1 MFLNFMVLV
10 VSMIVLTILISTFS
24 ELIFTPHY
32 DTRGNSLYFL
42 ENPANKFPE
51 SFSIEEKQR
60 LLKVEAP
67 VNWCLL
73 SDSPFSFHPSKKG
86 ILKDFE
92 GRYANENYL
101 NILDLDFIKGERYN
115 QKHIESGQRVIIISE
130 TVAEYLF
137 ESTDV
142 IGKEVLVFRI
152 PYKVVG
158 VFKNMSRIA
167 PVTAVAFLPV
177 EFCMWDKMDWNV
189 AVTNQNLNKDILE
202 KTFNKHAV
210 EIFGNEDG
218 RIRLLSNIELIFS
231 NLEKLQIGGLII
243 FIMLLAI
250 ALPALLMANM
260 IVTRMETKLNELGI
274 RKAFGAN
281 KKEIF
286 IQLIYEN
293 IIFTLLGGTIAL
305 FVGQFVVSNLI
316 YEEDKFS
323 ISSML
328 NMPISTHLLVVL
340 VYLIF
345 GFVSGWY
352 PSRLV
357 SRKSIVTS
365 LNNI

>member
-1 MFLNFMVLV
+1 MILNYLKTFLQSVKRQKGFMFLNFMVLI

-32 DTRGNSLYFL
+32 NTQGKSLYFL

-51 SFSIEEKQR
+51 SFSKEEKQR

-101 NILDLDFIKGERYN
+101 NILDLNFIKGERYN
-115 QKHIESGQRVIIISE
+115 QKYIESGQRVIVISE

-167 PVTAVAFLPV
+167 PTTAVAFLPV
-177 EFCMWDKMDWNV
+177 EFSTWEKMEWNV
-189 AVTNQNLNKDILE
+189 PIQRYLATCGPTTLAILSFISRAALLV
-202 KTFNKHAV
+202 KVSARM
-210 EIFGNEDG
+210 EDG
-218 RIRLLSNIELIFS
+218 GTLFWSKWAIRYVKTLVLPEPAPAMISEGPSKFLTACCWASFRLS
-231 NLEKLQIGGLII
+231 
-243 FIMLLAI
+243 
-250 ALPALLMANM
+250 
-260 IVTRMETKLNELGI
+260 R
-274 RKAFGAN
+274 
-281 KKEIF
+281 
-286 IQLIYEN
+286 
-293 IIFTLLGGTIAL
+293 
-305 FVGQFVVSNLI
+305 
-316 YEEDKFS
+316 
-323 ISSML
+323 
-328 NMPISTHLLVVL
+328 
-340 VYLIF
+340 
-345 GFVSGWY
+345 
-352 PSRLV
+352 
-357 SRKSIVTS
+357 
-365 LNNI
+365 